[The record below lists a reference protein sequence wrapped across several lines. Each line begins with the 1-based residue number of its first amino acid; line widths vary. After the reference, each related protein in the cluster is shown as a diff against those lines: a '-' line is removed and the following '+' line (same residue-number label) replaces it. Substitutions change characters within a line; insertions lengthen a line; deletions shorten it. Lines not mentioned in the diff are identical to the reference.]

1 MIDGKKL
8 PAIEVV
14 VIPGYLSNSSYLQ
27 LNWTFIKFEEVSPDH
42 GRSLQTT
49 QETPTDA

>member
-27 LNWTFIKFEEVSPDH
+27 LNWTYVNLAEVRQEN
-42 GRSLQTT
+42 GRSLQKT
-49 QETPTDA
+49 QEIPTDG